1 MKPATTLASILFA
14 LVSVMH
20 ILRLVLRTEVTV
32 GGTAIPQW
40 VSVVG
45 CIVAGGISVAVW
57 RENRTR

>member
-32 GGTAIPQW
+32 GATAIPQW